1 MIDLP
6 SNPIP
11 IHPKATMPHISQ
23 PESLNLDDLMD
34 GLLEYLRLSD
44 LFYFFMFF
52 LSLIFSYDRSYT
64 LLLTVWR
71 FRVERKNILN
81 SEGVKGLDCQS
92 RLQLQST
99 SILHTLKVSNF
110 GLNSQISRSEQVY
123 FYFFVFNFFN
133 FT

>member
-1 MIDLP
+1 
-6 SNPIP
+6 
-11 IHPKATMPHISQ
+11 
-23 PESLNLDDLMD
+23 
-34 GLLEYLRLSD
+34 
-44 LFYFFMFF
+44 MFF